1 MLILIDEQKTR
12 WLIRLSPG
20 VLHRIRHVKDDGTQ
34 LQLLL
39 KQAFSQVLRRIL
51 EEQQS
56 PQKEHNQQSTINH
69 PTQQEDQEN
78 VTSIYAAQK
87 RLDLFNSEHT
97 FSGTNNLKLVCD

>member
-20 VLHRIRHVKDDGTQ
+20 VLHRIRHVKDDRTQ

-51 EEQQS
+51 EEHQS
-56 PQKEHNQQSTINH
+56 PQKEHNQ
-69 PTQQEDQEN
+69 QQEDQEN